1 MLDEFQFEADERVF
15 SCYVAT
21 LGRKS
26 EESWWWFSVSGDSN
40 RYAPFRRLTSDT
52 PADVQRARGFNSAT
66 DSLRRLLSGQCRE
79 HGPTR
84 ASPAAADR

>member
-52 PADVQRARGFNSAT
+52 PADVQYRVVAYYRDRLAPRAAPLYRGWHQRKA
-66 DSLRRLLSGQCRE
+66 
-79 HGPTR
+79 
-84 ASPAAADR
+84 